1 MKLDSTF
8 MKVFYIS
15 LVLWAT
21 AAFSSVTLIALTH
34 IVMLAPTIYFF
45 VKSLKENDYEASA
58 SVKVLMLIC
67 LVAIIS
73 IAINYSQISNP
84 IKSMSRIKYYV
95 MGFAIVPVLKYGF
108 KSYLDIKKIRL
119 LANIFLIVLII
130 ATLSDIL
137 AQLTGFNYLRQ
148 KPPGF
153 DGRLSGL
160 FGQTMTYGYLIQFIC
175 LLLVTVLIY
184 RDTLIKFVN
193 ARIFYA
199 SFVMAHI
206 GLLGARS
213 RGAIMGYLVGL
224 LVIFFIKSKRVFKYL
239 LASSLAFLL
248 IVLAIVFSGGGKS
261 NLLQKWNSDSNMIRI
276 SQYETALYML
286 KDNPLFGIGYNTF
299 DEQSGNYKIK
309 YDVKY
314 KDFHSHAHSNFFE
327 FLATTGIIG
336 FSLLL
341 LWHVFWFQEIWR
353 LNIPYKSIMSSVFAA
368 FLVSGQFQNTIT
380 DSEVMFFLMMMYA
393 ITQIKEFKSLES

>member
-1 MKLDSTF
+1 MKLDTTF

-21 AAFSSVTLIALTH
+21 ATFSSISLVALTH
-34 IVMLAPTIYFF
+34 VVMLAPTIYFF
-45 VKSLKENDYEASA
+45 IKSIRENDYEASS
-58 SVKVLMLIC
+58 SVKVLMTIC
-67 LVAIIS
+67 LVAVIS
-73 IAINYSQISNP
+73 IAINTGLISNP

-95 MGFAIVPVLKYGF
+95 MGFGIVPVLKYGF
-108 KSYLDIKKIRL
+108 KNYLTEKRIRL
-119 LANIFLIVLII
+119 LANIFLVVLII

-137 AQLTGFNYLRQ
+137 AHMTGFNYIRQ
-148 KPPGF
+148 KPPRM

-160 FGQTMTYGYLIQFIC
+160 FGQTMTYGYLIQFVC
-175 LLLVTVLIY
+175 LLLVSVLIY
-184 RDTLIKFVN
+184 RDTLLKFVN
-193 ARIFYA
+193 SRIFYA
-199 SFVMAHI
+199 SFIVSHV
-206 GLLGARS
+206 GLMGARS
-213 RGAIMGYLVGL
+213 RGAIMGYVIGL

-239 LASSLAFLL
+239 LASSLAFLF

-286 KDNPLFGIGYNTF
+286 KDNPLFGVGYNTF
-299 DEQSGNYKIK
+299 DEQSGNYKEK

-353 LNIPYKSIMSSVFAA
+353 LNIPYKSIMSSIFAA

-380 DSEVMFFLMMMYA
+380 DSEVMFFFMMLYA
-393 ITQIKEFKSLES
+393 ITQVKEFKSLES